1 MKPAAASGRH
11 PPPYICMSEK
21 HQATGS
27 EDVPQGSATII
38 NRLRGTVPA
47 ELLHHLVHYRGCA
60 LRGEGIPHVLSRNW
74 MRANSECGLGKF
86 GYASAQ
92 RCRANSSRSV
102 QKLHFTCW
110 RRTRACHVGGKGH
123 CLPEL

>member
-27 EDVPQGSATII
+27 EDVPQGSVTLI

-60 LRGEGIPHVLSRNW
+60 LRGEGIAHVLSCNRV
-74 MRANSECGLGKF
+74 RTDRERGLGKF
-86 GYASAQ
+86 GYATAQ
-92 RCRANSSRSV
+92 RRRTNPGCAV
-102 QKLHFTCW
+102 QELHFACG
-110 RRTRACHVGGKGH
+110 RRPGGCDRRRKGH
-123 CLPEL
+123 GL